1 MSLRQ
6 SSLSTAV
13 PDPSRFAWFAW
24 AVLAFTLGVIVW
36 GDVVQATGSGDGCGA
51 HWPTCQGALIPKSS
65 GLAQFIEFFHRV
77 TSGLLLLL
85 MLGLLVGSRRTF
97 PKGHLVRLGAGLA
110 VGFILTESLL
120 GAGLVLFRLVAHDT
134 SVARAV
140 VAPLH
145 FVNTLLLVAS
155 IALTAWWSLRP
166 QKPGFQGQGPVGW
179 AIGLG
184 VAGIVFV
191 CISGS
196 ITSLGD
202 TLFPV
207 HNTAEALGRA
217 LTPGEHFLVRLRI
230 YHPFIALGVSLYTV
244 LAAGFIAAR
253 RPSPDTRRLAWGV
266 GGMFVAQLLMGM
278 VNVQLAVP
286 LWTQLTHLLFSDLVW
301 ITWLLLG
308 ASALVAPRLEARAFP
323 AGKAG

>member
-1 MSLRQ
+1 MNTRP
-6 SSLSTAV
+6 LSV
-13 PDPSRFAWFAW
+13 SKNLSRFPIFAW
-24 AVLAFTLGVIVW
+24 VTLAFTLAVILW

-51 HWPTCQGALIPKSS
+51 HWPTCEGALIPKGS

-77 TSGLLLLL
+77 TSGVSLLLV
-85 MLGLLVGSRRTF
+85 LGLVVWSRRAF

-110 VGFILTESLL
+110 VFFILLESLL
-120 GAGLVLFRLVAHDT
+120 GAGLVLFRLVAHDA

-155 IALTAWWSLRP
+155 VTLTAWWSVRP
-166 QKPGFQGQGPVGW
+166 QKPVFGGQGAVGW
-179 AIGLG
+179 ALGLG

-191 CISGS
+191 CISGA

-207 HNTAEALGRA
+207 HNTAEAVSRA
-217 LTPGEHFLVRLRI
+217 LSGSEHFLVRLRI
-230 YHPFIALGVSLYTV
+230 YHPFIAIAVSLYTV
-244 LAAGFIAAR
+244 LAAAFIAANRPDSDVR
-253 RPSPDTRRLAWGV
+253 RFARLVGV
-266 GGMFVAQLLMGM
+266 VFVAQLLMGF

-286 LWTQLTHLLFSDLVW
+286 LWTQLSHLLLSDLVW
-301 ITWLLLG
+301 ITWVLLC
-308 ASALVAPRLEARAFP
+308 ASALVAWRTQEVRAVP
-323 AGKAG
+323 AGKAT